1 MDLSAKHTGFVLA
14 SYAISALV
22 LGILIAATIMRERR
36 TRVKL
41 SRLEKTGARR
51 RKRSRTAND

>member
-14 SYAISALV
+14 SYAISVLV
-22 LGILIAATIMRERR
+22 LGILIAATIIRERR

-41 SRLEKTGARR
+41 ARLEKAGAGR
-51 RKRSRTAND
+51 RKRSRTNND